1 MSGLINVPSGDLQGS
16 KTSEFLTELLR
27 AVEDLA
33 VAIEPAAGRERRPLE
48 RAADHI
54 NKCRYLLGERD
65 EWHQQESP
73 RWPEG
78 VGQE

>member
-1 MSGLINVPSGDLQGS
+1 MSGLTNVPSGDLIGG

-33 VAIEPAAGRERRPLE
+33 VSVRNCHGRERRPLE
-48 RAADHI
+48 QAADHI
-54 NKCRYLLGERD
+54 NRCRFLLGERD
-65 EWHQQESP
+65 EWHSQESP

-78 VGQE
+78 TGDE

>member
-16 KTSEFLTELLR
+16 KTAEFLTELLR

-33 VAIEPAAGRERRPLE
+33 VSVRNCHGRERRPLE
-48 RAADHI
+48 QAADHI
-54 NKCRYLLGERD
+54 NKCRYLLGEND
-65 EWHQQESP
+65 SWTQQESP

-78 VGQE
+78 EGQE